1 MRFMRF
7 KSRYSLAPGNFA
19 VGFISLLSVI
29 LLVVIAVLITTIY
42 CHINSHAAKVSNPN
56 EVVVTE
62 PKRKTPLVYRPV
74 SARDLRVSYNSNG
87 VAADKMFKD
96 QPVEVSGVVNRI
108 DVISGVPFVC
118 LDTGDPSCDVQCC
131 FDNNSVDVLASL
143 KKGQKVVVRGICRG
157 RALLGNILLEECSM
171 RP

>member
-1 MRFMRF
+1 MRF
-7 KSRYSLAPGNFA
+7 KSRYTLAPSNFA

-42 CHINSHAAKVSNPN
+42 CHINSHVAPN

-62 PKRKTPLVYRPV
+62 PERKVPLVYRPV
-74 SARDLRVSYNSNG
+74 SAVDLRVSYNSNG
-87 VAADKMFKD
+87 VAADKMFRD

-157 RALLGNILLEECSM
+157 RALLGNILLEECSL
-171 RP
+171 RS